1 MFKYLKNLFAPQKK
15 DIDTQIQEKDI
26 DTQIQE
32 LQRQRS
38 ELLKRQLELQKL
50 KESE

>member
-1 MFKYLKNLFAPQKK
+1 MFKYLKNLFVPQK
-15 DIDTQIQEKDI
+15 KDI